1 MADPNHEQGTNHRLQ
16 VLSAFGDTMRLFVSY
31 RNVNRALVQELVG
44 DLRDMGHEVWYDQA
58 LEGGQKWWDN
68 ILENIRRSDV
78 LLSALSPQSLDSR
91 ACQIELTY
99 ANALS
104 KHILPVLLAGDLNI
118 ALLPVILQE
127 RQLVDYRGRDKEA
140 YKALAHALGSLP
152 PSVPLPDPLPDEPP
166 VPISPLAP
174 LRAKIDSPTLTYE
187 EQLAVFHQLKS
198 LAGNPEYTGDARGL
212 LQRLSDHPSLL
223 ASVLKEIDTV
233 LGEPMPERPAPETVV
248 APSTVP
254 SPDFELR
261 PGERLVDEIG
271 VKLVKTWYNIDG
283 RLAIT
288 DQRLYFYTSTLGAI
302 FSRQSVEIPLEEIT
316 GLKKKGVKLL
326 SPVIQIQT
334 RSGQVHSF
342 SLFSGLSIIPSNPD
356 EVIARIESVLPRR

>member
-1 MADPNHEQGTNHRLQ
+1 
-16 VLSAFGDTMRLFVSY
+16 MRLFVSY
-31 RNVNRALVQELVG
+31 RNVNRALVQELVN
-44 DLRDMGHEVWYDQA
+44 DISDMGHEVWYDQA

-78 LLSALSPQSLDSR
+78 LLFALSPQALDSR

-99 ANALS
+99 ANALH
-104 KHILPVLLAGDLNI
+104 KNILPVLIADGVNI
-118 ALLPVILQE
+118 ALLPMILQE
-127 RQLVDYRGRDKEA
+127 RQIVDYRGQNKEA
-140 YKALAHALGSLP
+140 YKALAHALNSLP
-152 PSVPLPDPLPDEPP
+152 PSAPLPDPLPDEPP
-166 VPISPLAP
+166 LPISPLAP

-198 LAGNPEYTGDARGL
+198 LAGNPEYTGDAREL

-223 ASVLKEIDTV
+223 ASVLKEIDAA
-233 LGEPMPERPAPETVV
+233 LGEPVPERPAPEQV
-248 APSTVP
+248 AAPPTVP
-254 SPDFELR
+254 SPGFELR
-261 PGERLVDEIG
+261 PGERLVDELG
-271 VKLVKTWYNIDG
+271 VKLVKSWYNIDG

-288 DQRLYFYTSTLGAI
+288 DQRLYFRSSTLGAI

-326 SPVIQIQT
+326 TPVIQIET

-342 SLFSGLSIIPSNPD
+342 SLFSGLSIIPGDPD
-356 EVIARIESVLPRR
+356 DVIARIESVLPRR